1 MIEIVI
7 LGRGG
12 QGGVTLAKLIAMTY
26 FLQGQDA
33 QAFGVYAAERSG
45 APLRAFV
52 RADSRE
58 ILCRNQITE
67 PDHLVVLD
75 RTLITDHIASG
86 LKPGGWIVLNSPD
99 PPAVF
104 ADEFPGYRIATI
116 DANSIA
122 IACGLG
128 TRTTP
133 IVNTTIL
140 GATARVLGETFETV
154 QAALEELKFVGP
166 NLQSARRAYE
176 TVFVAET
183 PSGTYS
189 GRSSAR
195 SVVTTLSILD
205 PDAGIPPQ
213 TQTGSWA
220 RQKPLQRS
228 FTSPCNQGCPAGNDV
243 RGFLAAV
250 KEKNLDL
257 ALEILHRTS
266 PLPGVCGRVCPA
278 PCMEACHR
286 NELDEPVNI
295 RELERYIADHATGA
309 AVPAVKRDHDVAV
322 VGSGPA
328 GLAAAYHLGR
338 LGYRVTIFEAGSE
351 LGGVMRTGIPEY
363 RLPRL
368 VLDREIAHILDVGI
382 TAQTRCKVGKPELLK
397 FSQRFSAVFVATG
410 LQEARALSL
419 GIQDSSHIMQGIAF
433 LDEALTG
440 NLSLKGE
447 RVIVLGGGNTA
458 VDAARTAIRLGASE
472 VSIVYRRTRA
482 EMPAIKE
489 EVDEALEEGVSLQ
502 ELLGPVAL
510 NRDGNGRDWSLAC
523 QRMRLGEPDQ
533 SGRRS
538 PMAIE
543 GEAVHV
549 ALPCDRVILALGQL
563 GDLSLFPEGSQVR
576 EGETLIGLTGAPI
589 FAGGDLASN
598 EGTVAAAIG
607 SGRKAAWHIHRSL
620 SGEDLFPK
628 ETAPVVS
635 AATIR
640 LTAFEKASQSRGS
653 LLDPAGRIRTFEEV
667 RTGLDDSSDHEIA
680 VLESQRCFTCGAC
693 TGCDIC
699 RANCPEGVLTRR
711 GTDYA
716 FDYDYCKGC
725 GLCAFEC
732 PRGVILM
739 EQL

>member
-52 RADSRE
+52 RADNQE

-75 RTLITDHIASG
+75 RTLITDHITSG

-99 PPAVF
+99 PPAFF
-104 ADEFPGYRIATI
+104 AQEFPGYRIATI

-122 IACGLG
+122 LSCGLG

-140 GATARVLGETFETV
+140 GATARVLGETFEAV

-166 NLQSARRAYE
+166 NLQSAKQAYD
-176 TVFVAET
+176 TVRVVDIPTGKCA
-183 PSGTYS
+183 
-189 GRSSAR
+189 AR
-195 SVVTTLSILD
+195 PPLQPTATTLSILD
-205 PDAGIPPQ
+205 PEAGKPTQ
-213 TQTGSWA
+213 MQTGSWA
-220 RQKPLQRS
+220 RQKPRQRS
-228 FTSPCNQGCPAGNDV
+228 FTSPCNDGCPAGNDV
-243 RGFLAAV
+243 RGFLSAV

-257 ALEILHRTS
+257 ALDILRRTS
-266 PLPGVCGRVCPA
+266 PLPAVCGRVCPA
-278 PCMEACHR
+278 PCMDACHR

-295 RELERYIADHATGA
+295 RELERYVADHATPSA
-309 AVPAVKRDHDVAV
+309 PASKPKRDQDLAV
-322 VGSGPA
+322 IGSGPA
-328 GLAAAYHLGR
+328 GLAAAYHLGL

-351 LGGVMRTGIPEY
+351 LGGVLRTGIPGY
-363 RLPRL
+363 RLPRQ
-368 VLDREIAHILDVGI
+368 VLDRELDRILDVGVI
-382 TAQTRCKVGKPELLK
+382 AQTGCRVGKAELLGL
-397 FSQRFSAVFVATG
+397 SQRFSAIFVATG
-410 LQEARALSL
+410 LQEARTLPL
-419 GIQDSSHIMQGIAF
+419 GVSDPDRITQGIAF
-433 LDEALTG
+433 LDEAAR
-440 NLSLKGE
+440 GE
-447 RVIVLGGGNTA
+447 ITLEGETVIVLGGGNTA
-458 VDAARTAIRLGASE
+458 VDAARTAIRLGASQ
-472 VSIVYRRTRA
+472 VRIVYRRTRA

-489 EVDEALEEGVSLQ
+489 EVDEALEEGVLLQ

-510 NRDGNGRDWSLAC
+510 TKDENGWRLTC
-523 QRMRLGEPDQ
+523 QIMRLGEPDQ
-533 SGRRS
+533 TGRRT
-538 PMAIE
+538 PVPVE
-543 GEAVHV
+543 GEEGRL

-563 GDLSLFPEGSQVR
+563 GDLSLFPAASEVR
-576 EGETLIGLTGAPI
+576 EGERLLGLTEAPI
-589 FAGGDLASN
+589 FAGGDLATN

-620 SGEDLFPK
+620 TGENLFPA
-628 ETAPVVS
+628 ETDPVVP
-635 AATIR
+635 AKTIR
-640 LTAFEKASQSRGS
+640 LTAFQKETQARSGLRE
-653 LLDPAGRIRTFEEV
+653 PARRTQTFDEV
-667 RTGLDDSSDHEIA
+667 RLGLQESPEHETA
-680 VLESQRCFTCGAC
+680 VRESQRCFTCGAC

-711 GTDYA
+711 GNDYA